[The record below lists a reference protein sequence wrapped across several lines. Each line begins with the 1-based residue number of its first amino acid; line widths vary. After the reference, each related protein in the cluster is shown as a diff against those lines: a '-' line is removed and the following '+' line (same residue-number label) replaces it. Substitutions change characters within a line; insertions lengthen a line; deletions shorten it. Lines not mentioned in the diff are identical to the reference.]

1 MVALRYIYVLALVVW
16 LGGMITIGSV
26 VAPAVFRTMEQTN
39 TDSGAGR
46 ALAASVVGEV
56 LRRFHVVSYGA
67 GIVLGASL
75 VTMKLIGPRPLG
87 FGARL
92 TIVGL
97 MLTASLISGL
107 VVDRRIADLRT
118 TIGQPV
124 SSLPSEDPRRSAFG
138 RLHALSTSLMG
149 IAVAGGLL
157 LCYWETRE

>member
-26 VAPAVFRTMEQTN
+26 VAPAVFRTLEQTN

-46 ALAASVVGEV
+46 AQAASVVGEV
-56 LRRFHVVSYGA
+56 LRQFHVVSYGA

-75 VTMKLIGPRPLG
+75 VTMKLIGPRPVG
-87 FGARL
+87 YGARVM
-92 TIVGL
+92 IVGL
-97 MLTASLISGL
+97 MLTASLVSGL
-107 VVDRRIADLRT
+107 VIDRRIADLRT

-124 SSLPSEDPRRSAFG
+124 SSLPAEDPRRVAFG

-149 IAVAGGLL
+149 IAVLGGLL

>member
-39 TDSGAGR
+39 TDSSAGR

-56 LRRFHVVSYGA
+56 LRQFRVVSYGA

-97 MLTASLISGL
+97 MLTASLISGM

-118 TIGQPV
+118 SIGQPV
-124 SSLPSEDPRRSAFG
+124 SSLPSEDPRRGAFG